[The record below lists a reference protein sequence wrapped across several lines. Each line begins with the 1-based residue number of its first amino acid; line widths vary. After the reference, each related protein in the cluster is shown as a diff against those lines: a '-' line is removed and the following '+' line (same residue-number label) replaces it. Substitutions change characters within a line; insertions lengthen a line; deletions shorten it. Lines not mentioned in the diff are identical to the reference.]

1 MLTTADLY
9 SLETYSRIRPTWRKE
24 AVAHKKQRQV
34 ALGDHITLSF
44 EDEMTVK
51 YQIQE
56 MLRIEKT
63 FEEEGIQDEL
73 NAYNPLIPDGTN
85 LKASM
90 FIEYGDPEV
99 RKRELEKLVGVE
111 HKVYMRVDGHNPVF
125 AIADEDMERS
135 TESKTSAVHFMR
147 FEFTPQMIEDVRA
160 GKKFIVGVD
169 HDEYQSSVEVTGT
182 LREQLTKDFS

>member
-44 EDEMTVK
+44 EDRVTVK

-63 FEEEGIQDEL
+63 FEQEGIQDEL
-73 NAYNPLIPDGTN
+73 DAYNPLIPNGTN

-99 RKRELEKLVGVE
+99 RKRELEKLVGIE

-147 FEFTPQMIEDVRA
+147 FEFTPQMISNIKEGR
-160 GKKFIVGVD
+160 KFILGVD
-169 HDEYQSSVEVTGT
+169 HDKYQSSVEVTGT
-182 LREQLTKDFS
+182 LRDQLTKDFS

>member
-24 AVAHKKQRQV
+24 AVAHKIQRQV
-34 ALGDHITLSF
+34 ALGDHITLTF

-63 FEEEGIQDEL
+63 FEQEGIQDEL

-90 FIEYGDPEV
+90 FIEYGEV

-111 HKVYMRVDGHNPVF
+111 HRVYMRVDGHNPVF

-135 TESKTSAVHFMR
+135 TENKTSAVHFMR
-147 FEFTPQMIEDVRA
+147 FEFTPQMIEDIRA
-160 GKKFIVGVD
+160 GNKFIVGVD